1 MGAERDRLEGADA
14 VAWRRWG
21 PYLSER
27 AWGTV
32 REDYSA
38 GGDAWSFFPH
48 DHARSRVYRWNE
60 DGLCGLSDREQFLCF
75 ALSMWNGQD
84 PILKERIFGL
94 AGPQGNHGED
104 PKEYWW
110 YLDSTPTHSW
120 MRWRYMYSQREFPY
134 ADLAHVNGHRG
145 RHEPEYE
152 LLDTGVFDDDR
163 YFEITADIAKAT
175 PEDMLIELR
184 VRNAGPDEATLDLLP
199 TIWFRNTWSWG
210 RDDRRPSLSVSDDG
224 TSVIGQHHRLGRF
237 VLTGDGEHD
246 LLFCEN
252 ETNTERIFGTP
263 SPTPFPKDGI
273 NDHVVS
279 GAKTVNPERSG
290 TKAALRYRLVIPAG
304 ETATVR
310 LRLSPEEGADLGNRF
325 AAVLEDRRAEADEFY
340 DELTPNDATPDEALV
355 MRQAFGGMLWT
366 KQFYHYNI
374 ADWLD
379 GDPAGPPPPE
389 SRKHGRNAH
398 WRHMDNF
405 DVVSMPDKWEY
416 PWYAVWDSAFHCVT
430 LAHVDA
436 EFAKDQLLL
445 FLREWYLHPNGQI
458 PAYEWNFGDVN
469 PPVHAWSALRV
480 FEIDGSR
487 DFAFLSRVFQKLLLN
502 FTWWVN
508 QKDLEGNDVFEG
520 GFLGLD
526 NIGPIDRSS
535 DLPPGLHLEQSDG
548 TAWMAMYALDLCTMA
563 LVLAE
568 HDPAYEDIASKFFE
582 HFSRI
587 TVALNAS
594 SSDGG
599 LWDRQDG
606 FFYDVLHVEHAESVP
621 LRVRSMVGLSP
632 LYAARVMDQSLLEKF
647 PGFATRRRWYLKYR
661 VRGSDL
667 RHLDDPN
674 EKGELLLSVVGTER
688 LRRILHFM
696 LDENEFLSP
705 HGLRALSAVHRHQPL
720 SIDVRGFHAAVGY
733 EPAESLSPMFGGNSN
748 WRGPIWFP
756 VNFLLLEALRNFARY
771 AGDGFT
777 IEHPTGS
784 GQERTLQEVHDDL
797 ANRLISIF
805 LEREDGRR
813 PVFGGVDRMQNDP
826 AWHDHIPFHEYFHGD
841 DGAGL
846 GAPHQTGWTGLV
858 ANLITER
865 RWR

>member
-1 MGAERDRLEGADA
+1 M
-14 VAWRRWG
+14 
-21 PYLSER
+21 
-27 AWGTV
+27 
-32 REDYSA
+32 REDYSP
-38 GGDAWSFFPH
+38 GGDAWSSFPH
-48 DHARSRVYRWNE
+48 DHARSRAYRWNE
-60 DGLCGLSDREQFLCF
+60 DGLCGLSDREQFLCLG
-75 ALSMWNGQD
+75 LSMWNGQD

-110 YLDSTPTHSW
+110 YLDATPTHSW

-134 ADLAHVNGHRG
+134 ADLVNVNGSRG

-163 YFEITADIAKAT
+163 YFEITADIAKAS
-175 PEDMLIELR
+175 PDDILMELR

-199 TIWFRNTWSWG
+199 TAWFRNTWSWG
-210 RDDRRPSLSVSDDG
+210 RDDRRPSLRASDDG
-224 TSVIGQHHRLGRF
+224 SSILVEHHRLGRL
-237 VLTGDGEHD
+237 VVAGDGEHD
-246 LLFCEN
+246 LLFCDN
-252 ETNTERIFGTP
+252 ESNNPLVFGAPPTTP
-263 SPTPFPKDGI
+263 YPKDGI

-279 GAKTVNPERSG
+279 GADTVNPDRVG
-290 TKAALRYRLVIPAG
+290 TKAALRYHLVVPSG
-304 ETATVR
+304 GTATVR
-310 LRLSPEEGADLGNRF
+310 LRLSDADGADLTKGF
-325 AAVLEDRRAEADEFY
+325 TKVLTDRAAEADEFY
-340 DELTPNDATPDEALV
+340 ADLTPNQATDDEALV
-355 MRQAFGGMLWT
+355 MRQAFAGMLWT
-366 KQFYHYNI
+366 KQFYNYNI
-374 ADWLD
+374 ADWLE

-389 SRKHGRNAH
+389 QRRHGRNAH

-416 PWYAVWDSAFHCVT
+416 PWYAVWDSAFHTVT
-430 LAHVDA
+430 LAHVDP

-469 PPVHAWSALRV
+469 PPVHAWAALRV

-487 DFAFLSRVFQKLLLN
+487 DHTFLSKVFQKLLLN

-508 QKDLEGNDVFEG
+508 QKDAEGNDVFEG

-535 DLPPGLHLEQSDG
+535 ELPEGLHLEQSDG
-548 TAWMAMYALDLCTMA
+548 TAWMAMYALDLLAIA

-568 HDPAYEDIASKFFE
+568 KDPSYEDIASKFFE
-582 HFSRI
+582 HFARI

-594 SSDGG
+594 SDQGG
-599 LWDRQDG
+599 LWDRQDH
-606 FFYDVLHVEHAESVP
+606 FFYDVMHVEHGESVP

-632 LYAARVMDQSLLEKF
+632 LYAARVIDSSILDKF
-647 PGFATRRRWYLKYR
+647 PGFATRRRWYLRYR
-661 VRGSDL
+661 TRGSDL
-667 RHLDDPN
+667 RHLDAPN
-674 EKGELLLSVVGTER
+674 DKGELLMSVVGTER
-688 LRRILHFM
+688 LRLILEFM
-696 LDENEFLSP
+696 LNESEFLSP
-705 HGLRALSAVHRHQPL
+705 CGLRALSACHRDVPF
-720 SIDVRGFHAAVGY
+720 SVDVRGFHASVGY

-756 VNFLLLEALRNFARY
+756 VNFLLLEALRSFARY
-771 AGDGFT
+771 AGDSFT
-777 IEHPTGS
+777 VEHPTGS
-784 GQERTLQEVHDDL
+784 GQQRTLQEVHDDL
-797 ANRLISIF
+797 AARLVSIF
-805 LEREDGRR
+805 LNDEHGRR
-813 PVFGGVDRMQNDP
+813 PVFGGTTRLQEDP
-826 AWHDHIPFHEYFHGD
+826 AWHDLIPFNEYFHGD
-841 DGAGL
+841 NGAGL